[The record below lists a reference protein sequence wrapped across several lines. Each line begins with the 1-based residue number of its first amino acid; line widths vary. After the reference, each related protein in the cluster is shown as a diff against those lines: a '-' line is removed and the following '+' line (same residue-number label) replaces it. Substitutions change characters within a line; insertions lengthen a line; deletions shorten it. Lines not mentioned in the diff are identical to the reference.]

1 LQSDLDTLS
10 LGSLEG
16 LSMRRVL
23 ILSCSE
29 RKRPDFELLPA
40 IERYD
45 GPTFR
50 VLRRYL
56 IDLPLDPPEVHILS
70 AEFGLIPVYQPIPN
84 YDRRMTTMR
93 ARQLRTSVQRS
104 LAATLDGLADNCL
117 APEQLLVCLGRT
129 YRETLAEYAGPA
141 AETLPER
148 CIRAGQGKR
157 LTLLRNWLRGGQAA
171 L

>member
-1 LQSDLDTLS
+1 
-10 LGSLEG
+10 
-16 LSMRRVL
+16 MRRVL

-29 RKRPDFELLPA
+29 RKRLGFELLPA

-45 GPTFR
+45 GPTFG

-56 IDLPLDPPEVHILS
+56 VDFPLDPPEVHILS
-70 AEFGLIPVYQPIPN
+70 AEFGLIPGHQPIPN
-84 YDRRMTTMR
+84 YDRRMTTVR
-93 ARQLRTSVQRS
+93 ARQLRSSVQRS
-104 LAATLDGLADNCL
+104 LAATLDGFADNWL
-117 APEQLLVCLGRT
+117 APEQLLVCLGKT
-129 YRETLAEYAGPA
+129 YRETLIEYAGPA

-157 LTLLRNWLRGGQAA
+157 LTLLRDWLRGEQDA